1 MMLKW
6 LLFEGQAIYI
16 VGSVGSQSIE
26 CFKKLEDIAMQR
38 IQSIKSLKDIFANET
53 VKSPACKTGFVHNPS
68 SHTVFSYNDSGIYTL
83 NGDPSNIRS
92 KRSTFTFFDESAFS
106 RDELLTAAIAFSTQD
121 TDFSTSIDEDY
132 DVRIEKLKCPTQLL
146 FASSM
151 NDTECLFYKK
161 FKDYTMKM
169 IAGDKNYFVTSMP
182 CDVVLN
188 PLMDGKPYRPLL
200 KQSQIDDEMRVNPQ
214 KARREYYNIPTA
226 EHEDQ
231 MIKNAMIVKNSTFLL
246 PELFNIDNKSKYI
259 LAADPARVGDNSIF
273 GVMKICEDE
282 NVGLYGEIVNCVN
295 FIDIGKKKKMSMKI
309 PDQLNLIKEYVL
321 LYNGDGVPDYENL
334 EGFLMDAGSGG
345 QPSGFADNM
354 LDSWRD
360 KNGREHKGFIDSE
373 HDVYKEEASKYP
385 LAWRKFHLIN
395 PKKYRNQM
403 CEELIELMSLDLI
416 KFPKEYDGKDFVVVE
431 AENDKGEIELKERK
445 LSFDEKLA
453 LINIDIMKSELLSV
467 HKFKDSVGNVVKY
480 AVPDQHAHDDR
491 FYVLLLLAHKLYE
504 LRRKHITEKPKN
516 TTDWSKIPKCV
527 SSVSY

>member
-26 CFKKLEDIAMQR
+26 CFKKLEDLAMQR

-53 VKSPACKTGFVHNPS
+53 VKSPACRTGFVHNPA

-106 RDELLTAAIAFSTQD
+106 SDELLTAAIAFSTQD
-121 TDFSTSIDEDY
+121 TNFSTSTEEDY
-132 DVRIEKLKCPTQLL
+132 DVRTEKLKCPTQLL

-161 FKDYTMKM
+161 FKDYALKM
-169 IAGDKNYFVTSMP
+169 FMGDTRNYFVTSMP
-182 CDVVLN
+182 CDVPLN
-188 PLMDGKPYRPLL
+188 PLMDGKPYAPLL

-231 MIKNAMIVKNSTFLL
+231 MIKNSMIIKNSTFLL
-246 PELFNIDNKSKYI
+246 PELFNVDNKSKYI
-259 LAADPARVGDNSIF
+259 LASDPARVGDNSIF
-273 GVMKICEDE
+273 GAMKVCFDDNI
-282 NVGLYGEIVNCVN
+282 GYYGEVVNCVN

-309 PDQLNLIKEYVL
+309 PDQLKLMKKYIL
-321 LYNGDGVPDYENL
+321 LYNGEKNPDYENI
-334 EGFLMDAGSGG
+334 EEFLMDSGAGG

-354 LDSWRD
+354 MEDWLDN
-360 KNGREHKGFIDSE
+360 NGILHKGFIDE
-373 HDVYKEEASKYP
+373 THEVYAEESNKYP
-385 LAWRKFHLIN
+385 NASRKFKLIN
-395 PKKYRNQM
+395 PKKFRNQM
-403 CEELIELMSLDLI
+403 CEELIELMSMDLI
-416 KFPKEYDGKDFVVVE
+416 KFPKEYDNKDFVVIE
-431 AENDKGEIELKERK
+431 QKNENGEIELKERI
-445 LSFDEKLA
+445 LSLDEKMA
-453 LINIDIMKSELLSV
+453 LINIDIMKSELIQI
-467 HKFKDSVGNVVKY
+467 HKFKDNMGNVVRY
-480 AVPDQHAHDDR
+480 AMPDQHTHDDR

-504 LRRKHITEKPKN
+504 IRRQNIIHKEE
-516 TTDWSKIPKCV
+516 
-527 SSVSY
+527 SSDPNDPLVFY